1 MNFGGILNGRGWGM
15 HISFIVPVLN
25 EERTIAST
33 LDVLSRLA
41 PDEVIVVDGG
51 STDRTRDIVGRSPAT
66 LLTAPPGRAQQMNH
80 GACAAG
86 GEVLLFLHADTRL
99 PASAL
104 ADVRAAMADPRCV
117 GGRFDV
123 RFDRD
128 EWTFRL
134 IASLIN
140 LRSRMTKG
148 TTGDQAIFVRRT
160 VFEKL
165 GGFPN
170 LPLME
175 DIALARLL
183 KRQGQVACLRSQ
195 VITSARRWER
205 DGVWRTILKMWAFRL
220 LFLAGVSPMRLKRF
234 YGDAR

>member
-1 MNFGGILNGRGWGM
+1 M
-15 HISFIVPVLN
+15 HISVIVPVLN

-33 LDVLSRLA
+33 LAALGRLA

-51 STDRTRDIVGRSPAT
+51 STDRTRDIVGRTPAR
-66 LLTAPPGRAQQMNH
+66 LMTAPPGRAQQMNH
-80 GACAAG
+80 GAHAAR

-99 PASAL
+99 PVSAL
-104 ADVRAAMADPRCV
+104 ADIRTAMADPRCV

-123 RFDRD
+123 CLDRD

-134 IASLIN
+134 IGTLIN
-140 LRSRMTKG
+140 LRSHLTKG
-148 TTGDQAIFVRRT
+148 ATGDQAIFVRRT
-160 VFEKL
+160 VFQAL
-165 GGFPN
+165 GGFPD

-175 DIALARLL
+175 DIALSRLL
-183 KRQGQVACLRSQ
+183 KRQGRVACLHSQ
-195 VITSARRWER
+195 VITSARRWQQ
-205 DGVWRTILKMWAFRL
+205 DGIWRTVLKMWAFRL

>member
-1 MNFGGILNGRGWGM
+1 M
-15 HISFIVPVLN
+15 HISVIVPVLN
-25 EERTIAST
+25 EERTVAST
-33 LDVLSRLA
+33 LAALGRLA

-51 STDRTRDIVGRSPAT
+51 STDRTRDIVGQTSAT
-66 LLTAPPGRAQQMNH
+66 LLTSPPGRAQQMNS
-80 GACAAG
+80 GARAAQ

-104 ADVRAAMADPRCV
+104 TDIRAAMTDPRRV

-123 RFDRD
+123 RLDRD

-134 IASLIN
+134 IGTLIN
-140 LRSRMTKG
+140 LRSRLTKG
-148 TTGDQAIFVRRT
+148 ATGDQAIFVRRT
-160 VFEKL
+160 VLEEL
-165 GGFPN
+165 GGFPH

-175 DIALARLL
+175 DIAFSRLL
-183 KRQGQVACLRSQ
+183 KRRGRVACLRSQ
-195 VITSARRWER
+195 VVTSARRWER

-220 LFLAGVSPMRLKRF
+220 LFLAGVSPARLQRF